1 MFEKV
6 LSKETKK
13 SLALLGESKILEK
26 AYLAGGTALCLQ
38 FGHRFSYDFDFF
50 TQKEFDAKI
59 LVQRIKKLL
68 PDFKLERKAWGTILG
83 YIGKTRFSLFFY
95 NYPLLLKPHEFL
107 KIRIADVKDIAP
119 MKLSAIS
126 DRGRKRDFIDLY
138 FIIKIKKILTLEEIF
153 RLYDKKFKLLKQ
165 NKFHILKSLSYFED
179 ANKEE
184 MPKMI
189 EKVEWSEVKKFFKEE
204 TKKLSKKLLEL

>member
-6 LSKETKK
+6 LSKEAKE
-13 SLALLGESKILEK
+13 SLALLGESKILEE

-38 FGHRFSYDFDFF
+38 FSHRFSYDFDFF
-50 TQKEFDAKI
+50 TRKEFDSKI
-59 LVQRIKKLL
+59 LIQRIKKLL

-83 YIGKTRFSLFFY
+83 YIGKTRFSLFFH
-95 NYPLLLKPHEFL
+95 NYPLLFKPHNFL
-107 KIRIADVKDIAP
+107 KINIADVKDIAP

-204 TKKLSKKLLEL
+204 TKKLSKKLLEF

>member
-6 LSKETKK
+6 LSKKAKE
-13 SLALLGESKILEK
+13 SLAILGEGQFLKD

-68 PDFKLERKAWGTILG
+68 QDFKLERKAWGTILG
-83 YIGKTRFSLFFY
+83 YIGKTRFSLFY
-95 NYPLLLKPHEFL
+95 YDYPLLFKPHQFL
-107 KIRIADVKDIAP
+107 KIEIADIKDIAP
-119 MKLSAIS
+119 MKISAIS

-138 FIIKIKKILTLEEIF
+138 FIIKIKKTLTLEEIF
-153 RLYDKKFKLLKQ
+153 RLYDKKFKLLKE

-179 ANKEE
+179 ADKEE

-189 EKVEWSEVKKFFKEE
+189 EEVKWPEVKKFFKEE
-204 TKKLSKKLLEL
+204 TIKLSKKLLK

>member
-6 LSKETKK
+6 LSKKAKE
-13 SLALLGESKILEK
+13 SLALLGESKILEE

-68 PDFKLERKAWGTILG
+68 PDFKLERKVWGTILG
-83 YIGKTRFSLFFY
+83 YIGKTRFSLFY
-95 NYPLLLKPHEFL
+95 YDYPLLFKPHQFL
-107 KIRIADVKDIAP
+107 KIEIADIKDIAP
-119 MKLSAIS
+119 MKISAIS

-138 FIIKIKKILTLEEIF
+138 FIIKIKKTLTLEEIF
-153 RLYDKKFKLLKQ
+153 RLYDKKFKLLKE

-179 ANKEE
+179 ADKEE

-189 EKVEWSEVKKFFKEE
+189 EEVKWPEVKKFFKEE
-204 TKKLSKKLLEL
+204 TIKLSKKLLK

>member
-6 LSKETKK
+6 LSKKAKE
-13 SLALLGESKILEK
+13 SLALLGESKILEE

-83 YIGKTRFSLFFY
+83 YIGKTRFSLFY
-95 NYPLLLKPHEFL
+95 YDYPLLFKPHQFL
-107 KIRIADVKDIAP
+107 KIEIADIKDIAP
-119 MKLSAIS
+119 MKISAIS

-138 FIIKIKKILTLEEIF
+138 FIIKIKKTLTLEEIF
-153 RLYDKKFKLLKQ
+153 RLYDKKFKLLKE

-179 ANKEE
+179 ADKEE

-189 EKVEWSEVKKFFKEE
+189 EEVKWPEVKKFFKEE
-204 TKKLSKKLLEL
+204 TIKLSKKLLK